1 MVSVKALGAIA
12 LTLVICVPIGLG
24 YLLAVDE
31 ETEEGW
37 QTSDQYNISDMLLN
51 STTDYYM
58 TYTGPGNNSTLIQSI
73 YYPSGGVT
81 ETQQVAPS
89 YVKVGA
95 TYTSLPTY
103 STTTAKYDLYAGS
116 SSTYTLNGA
125 SEPQSVGYLS
135 GATYALGGFAY
146 VVLTI
151 TSSNTSLHWTL
162 NYDSGTIYTK
172 NQTVAVQIS
181 DPITPA
187 GSVTPHLTYRLFN
200 SSLPNGY
207 VDTTTYSVMTDGD
220 GTVTVGTRSYTQIA
234 PTATSWSADLPAHS
248 SVRLTNASGTT
259 YVATDDDTL
268 LTVAS
273 SGLVSVGG
281 TTLTKVTKVEVA
293 EGLGYSEMYYSYTT
307 PDGKYANPAYG
318 WTIPTSG
325 VIKSTHWLNNQLN
338 SEARIML
345 SLPDGASDVYLGPT
359 YGSTSYTALTIHK
372 ASSGGTVTANGMT
385 LGVYSYLMVEVTP
398 DGYTVS
404 GIKGW
409 PSTGADPVTLNSVTV
424 PATIGNFSQI
434 TLSGTTT
441 SVQIR
446 VDSTEMVAGSYP
458 STRDYV
464 LALSDVYGDTAV
476 SLKLNSIGVYGDKLT
491 ISAGSDSV
499 SFPVNGGKILIGETS
514 VSLKGAMIAAVP
526 IDGAWQVS
534 INGYDVANFSTVPSI
549 TFGGEWSLTV
559 MAYKLET
566 TTQTRMAWQPGEF
579 ALDEKGFAAAGILVA
594 GALLVILGM
603 TGQRSSAKMG
613 LLMLILGGAAMVYL
627 TLI

>member
-58 TYTGPGNNSTLIQSI
+58 TYTGPGNNSALIQSI

-89 YVKVGA
+89 YVKIGT

-103 STTTAKYDLYAGS
+103 STATSSYTMIAGS
-116 SSTYTLNGA
+116 STSYDLDG
-125 SEPQSVGYLS
+125 SLSPVSVGY
-135 GATYALGGFAY
+135 
-146 VVLTI
+146 
-151 TSSNTSLHWTL
+151 
-162 NYDSGTIYTK
+162 NYDATHSIGAWAFIVMSINSTASSMHWCLDYGNGQIYAKT
-172 NQTVAVQIS
+172 QTVAVAI
-181 DPITPA
+181 DGGYRLYNTKLPG
-187 GSVTPHLTYRLFN
+187 GSVDCTQFKLI
-200 SSLPNGY
+200 
-207 VDTTTYSVMTDGD
+207 TDAD
-220 GTVTVGTRSYTQIA
+220 GIVTVGVRDYTAIA
-234 PTATSWSADLPAHS
+234 PTVTSWSAELAEHS
-248 SVRLTNASGTT
+248 GVRLTTSSGTT
-259 YVATDDDTL
+259 RLALSDSSM

-273 SGLVSVGG
+273 SGIVSVGG
-281 TTLTKVTKVEVA
+281 TTLTGVTKVEVV
-293 EGLGYSEMYYSYTT
+293 EGLGYGSLYYSYTQA
-307 PDGKYANPAYG
+307 DGKYANPAYG

-325 VIKSTHWLNNQLN
+325 VVNSTVWTNNQLN

>member
-31 ETEEGW
+31 EMEEGW

-89 YVKVGA
+89 YVKVGT

-103 STTTAKYDLYAGS
+103 STATSSYTMTAGS
-116 SSTYTLNGA
+116 STSYDLDG
-125 SEPQSVGYLS
+125 SLSPVSVGYNYDATHS
-135 GATYALGGFAY
+135 IGAWAFI
-146 VVLTI
+146 VMSI
-151 TSSNTSLHWTL
+151 NSTSSSMHWCL
-162 NYDSGTIYTK
+162 DYGSGQIYAKT
-172 NQTVAVQIS
+172 QTVAVAI
-181 DPITPA
+181 DGGYRLYNTKLPG
-187 GSVTPHLTYRLFN
+187 GSVDCTQFKLI
-200 SSLPNGY
+200 
-207 VDTTTYSVMTDGD
+207 TDAD
-220 GTVTVGTRSYTQIA
+220 GIVTVGVRDYTAIA
-234 PTATSWSADLPAHS
+234 PTATSWSADLAEHS
-248 SVRLTNASGTT
+248 GIRLTTSSGTT
-259 YVATDDDTL
+259 RLALSDSSM

-273 SGLVSVGG
+273 SGIVSVGG
-281 TTLTKVTKVEVA
+281 TTMTGVTKVEVV
-293 EGLGYSEMYYSYTT
+293 EGLGYESLYYSYTQA
-307 PDGKYANPAYG
+307 DGKYANPAYG

-325 VIKSTHWLNNQLN
+325 VVNSTVWINNQLN
-338 SEARIML
+338 REARIML
-345 SLPDGASDVYLGPT
+345 SLPDGASDVYIGPT
-359 YGSTSYTALTIHK
+359 YGSTSYSSLTIHK

-385 LGVYSYLMVEVTP
+385 LGVYTYLMVEISP
-398 DGYTVS
+398 DGYTAS

-441 SVQIR
+441 TVQIR

-458 STRDYV
+458 STKDYT
-464 LALSDVYGDTAV
+464 LALSDVYPDTAV
-476 SLKLNSIGVYGDKLT
+476 SLKLNSIGVYGDTL
-491 ISAGSDSV
+491 IVSAGSDSV
-499 SFPVNGGKILIGETS
+499 SYAVDNGKILIGETS
-514 VSLKGAMIAAVP
+514 VSLKGAMIAAIP
-526 IDGAWQVS
+526 TDGTWQVS
-534 INGYDVANFSTVPSI
+534 INGYTVASFSSEPSI
-549 TFGGEWSLTV
+549 AFGGEWSLTV

-579 ALDEKGFAAAGILVA
+579 AFDEKGFAAAGILVA

-603 TGQRSSAKMG
+603 TGQRSSTKMG
-613 LLMLILGGAAMVYL
+613 LLMLILGGAAMIYL
-627 TLI
+627 TII